1 MAAAAE
7 GKAGREVAP
16 GDVVAGPGPGWR
28 AGAGC
33 YADIDGLV
41 RASVV
46 GTVRVAAAAE
56 GGAGRE
62 VSVETAAARGARVPR
77 PGDEVLAQVTRV
89 TPKLANADIL
99 CLGGQA
105 LPHAFAAQI
114 RVQDVRATEIDKVQI
129 HASFRPGDVVRAE
142 VISLGDAQS
151 YFMSTAKAHLGV
163 LYAKSVDGEVMVP
176 VNWELMEDPNTKARE
191 PRKVAKVL

>member
-1 MAAAAE
+1 MAAAE

-33 YADIDGLV
+33 YADTDGLV

-142 VISLGDAQS
+142 VISLGDARS